1 MRIHIYFLILITFDY
16 KERKTRWDF
25 ENDHNSFKM
34 VREEVETHIKVL
46 SVTET
51 LLAHIVHRTSIG
63 YPTVHFPFFRLA
75 LATDILWMVYFDP
88 DNGWSR
94 MVILGCPMNVHL
106 VPISD
111 VKSAVHS

>member
-1 MRIHIYFLILITFDY
+1 
-16 KERKTRWDF
+16 
-25 ENDHNSFKM
+25 M

-63 YPTVHFPFFRLA
+63 YPTVHFPFVRLA

>member
-1 MRIHIYFLILITFDY
+1 MKMKI
-16 KERKTRWDF
+16 DF
-25 ENDHNSFKM
+25 NKNPKAGA
-34 VREEVETHIKVL
+34 
-46 SVTET
+46 

-63 YPTVHFPFFRLA
+63 YPTVHFPFVRLA

>member
-1 MRIHIYFLILITFDY
+1 MRIYIYFLILITFDY

-51 LLAHIVHRTSIG
+51 EQHRTIEA
-63 YPTVHFPFFRLA
+63 R
-75 LATDILWMVYFDP
+75 IQE
-88 DNGWSR
+88 
-94 MVILGCPMNVHL
+94 
-106 VPISD
+106 
-111 VKSAVHS
+111 K

>member
-1 MRIHIYFLILITFDY
+1 MVFHFFLSRYQTDFDE
-16 KERKTRWDF
+16 KNTVCCKSWL
-25 ENDHNSFKM
+25 H
-34 VREEVETHIKVL
+34 
-46 SVTET
+46 T

-63 YPTVHFPFFRLA
+63 YPTVHFPFVRLA

-94 MVILGCPMNVHL
+94 MVILGCPMNIHL

-111 VKSAVHS
+111 VK